1 MQSYPHC
8 YDVAAAGLPDG
19 DVTLRSARVDVLST
33 APPVEFGGPGDRWSP
48 ETLLVGAVADCFVLT
63 FRAVARASRLEW
75 DALDCEV
82 RGTLDRVDRLAQFN
96 AFRIR
101 AHLVL
106 PDGVSLDAGRRALQE
121 AERACLISNS
131 LKAGVQLEATVDW
144 IAASAVRRR

>member
-1 MQSYPHC
+1 MQPYPHH

-19 DVTLRSARVDVLST
+19 DVTLRSTRLNVLAT

-63 FRAVARASRLEW
+63 FRAVARASSLEW

-82 RGTLDRVDRLAQFN
+82 RGTLDRVDRIPQFS

-101 AHLVL
+101 AHLVV
-106 PDGVSLDAGRRALQE
+106 PDGVSAEAAQRALE
-121 AERACLISNS
+121 KAEGACLISNS
-131 LKAGVQLEATVDW
+131 LKAGVQLDATVDS
-144 IAASAVRRR
+144 IAASAARSR